1 MKLIAPENRVIVEVD
16 LESKNS
22 HTFADGTKIRLER
35 QYDNFNMRYV
45 KPVNAKVINAKN
57 IPEGSDVLIHHNA
70 THDTYKIFNYQP
82 PTKEASSNVQ
92 YFSIP
97 EQECFF
103 WKDSSSSTWNTM
115 PNFVTALRLFIPYS
129 GPFEGIEPTLMKN
142 KLYITSGEFSGNVCE
157 VAKSSDYEVIF
168 QGEDGTEQ
176 RLIRLRHFEDDFNDR
191 EEIIAI
197 DHSTTKKV
205 INGDILIGYSKSDA
219 QKLVTISTPN
229 LVCL

>member
-70 THDTYKIFNYQP
+70 THDTHKIFNYQP

-103 WKDSSSSTWNTM
+103 WKDPGTNKWN
-115 PNFVTALRLFIPYS
+115 PLSNFVTALRIYKPYL
-129 GPFEGIEPTLMKN
+129 GALHGIEPVLLKN
-142 KLYITSGEFSGNVCE
+142 KLYITSGELTGNVCD
-157 VAKSSDYEVIF
+157 VVKAADYEVIF
-168 QGEDGTEQ
+168 QGDDGVEEH
-176 RLIRLRHFEDDFNDR
+176 LIRIRHFEDEYNDR
-191 EEIIAI
+191 EEIITI
-197 DHSTTKKV
+197 DHITTNEVKAG
-205 INGDILIGYSKSDA
+205 NLLIGISASDA
-219 QKLVTISTPN
+219 KKIN
-229 LVCL
+229 